1 MTAAIENARRALADI
16 EAKKAAADAERN
28 KLAALRRQ
36 KVEEDEERVALRAA
50 EEEDAARRIVDGD
63 DAAPERPR
71 RRNRQQKL
79 DDNAPALVAAIKLQE
94 NRVAEAEAAVAPM
107 LTPLA
112 AASLHVVVDVQGEAL
127 AEIRQALA
135 AIAQPAARLLAA
147 DQIMAGTVGTGRF
160 PVPRGAPMP
169 INGAHVL
176 SALLKGIPE
185 HLRPTEL
192 GTDALGAAARE
203 ISQPILSQIR
213 GNDQ

>member
-1 MTAAIENARRALADI
+1 MIAAIEDAGRAFAEV
-16 EAKKAAADAERN
+16 EAAKANVDAERN

-36 KVEEDEERVALRAA
+36 KVEADEERASLRAA

-63 DAAPERPR
+63 DAAPEKPR

-79 DDNAPALVAAIKLQE
+79 DDNAPALAAAIKLQE
-94 NRVAEAEAAVAPM
+94 NRIAEAEAAIAPL

-112 AASLHVVVDVQGEAL
+112 AASLQVVVDVQGEAL
-127 AEIRQALA
+127 GEIRQALA

-192 GTDALGAAARE
+192 GTDSLGAAARE